1 MWKGLY
7 TRSFDHLTALHI
19 ILEETAF
26 CHVYISPQH
35 SRVSYLGMRRFVH
48 RSVIMKRLCAQ
59 KVWLQKGCVH
69 RKCDYKKAVC
79 TESVITKRLV
89 HRKCDYEKAVCTES
103 VITKRLC
110 AQKVWLQKGCVHR
123 KCDYKKAVCTESVI
137 TKRLCAQKV
146 SSAVIL
152 LVVLLVIP

>member
-1 MWKGLY
+1 MWKGSY

-48 RSVIMKRLCAQ
+48 RKCGDEKAVCTESVIMKRLCAQ
-59 KVWLQKGCVH
+59 KVWLQKGLFTESVITKRLVH

-79 TESVITKRLV
+79 TESVISCHPAGRPVGHSLSDCLLFWLLKSWEVHSTMGNILV
-89 HRKCDYEKAVCTES
+89 HLTVGMM
-103 VITKRLC
+103 
-110 AQKVWLQKGCVHR
+110 W
-123 KCDYKKAVCTESVI
+123 
-137 TKRLCAQKV
+137 
-146 SSAVIL
+146 
-152 LVVLLVIP
+152 